1 MLYFDAAP
9 VATSNPFSVSGEPF
23 PSRNREMLGDTRD
36 RGRMRRPALEH
47 DPEKW
52 VPVFRKRSCS
62 NKKIERDD
70 DFEEKS
76 SRSGASEQNVR
87 LAAPCD

>member
-9 VATSNPFSVSGEPF
+9 VATSNPFSVSGEPS
-23 PSRNREMLGDTRD
+23 PSRNREMPGDTRD

-52 VPVFRKRSCS
+52 VPVFPRDKRQ
-62 NKKIERDD
+62 
-70 DFEEKS
+70 
-76 SRSGASEQNVR
+76 GR
-87 LAAPCD
+87 LRGDHAQTKR